1 LSHLN
6 QRVNGCLSG
15 WVECYG
21 DRYRSF
27 LFIIEQEDK
36 MQRCKGLREYVT
48 LNTVGRKAEEVLY
61 SLKNA
66 RSGLGS
72 KEPGGI
78 S

>member
-1 LSHLN
+1 
-6 QRVNGCLSG
+6 
-15 WVECYG
+15 
-21 DRYRSF
+21 
-27 LFIIEQEDK
+27 

-66 RSGLGS
+66 RSGLGL